1 MNVPD
6 APQSLYA
13 FAEASTAFDRRHPQ
27 WSAVLGRLWQTI
39 NLAFTRRQTMSG
51 SIDKFVYF
59 YGNLIA
65 EDFMELFLMAVNG
78 YGYGA
83 MKLLRS
89 MYEHTIVLKY
99 LHEHPEEIDA
109 FLDFDRVQQRKLM
122 YQVFD
127 IFGRDVLSPE
137 AIAAT
142 ESRFEEV
149 KERFTIKCCGVKNCT
164 CTHTRVNHT
173 WSKLDF
179 VAMAKQTGEI
189 GKMLVNAY
197 HVPLRHAHPTV
208 RTMMERLEMNDGHLG
223 FSREFQPKEADD
235 ALMTAHNCLI
245 VALDVQRER
254 FKIPGLQEAV
264 SNAVIDWALI
274 WSPESV
280 AKLKADAALR
290 SPT

>member
-1 MNVPD
+1 MND
-6 APQSLYA
+6 NAPVSLYA

-27 WSAVLGRLWQTI
+27 WSAVLARLWQTI
-39 NLAFTRRQTMSG
+39 NIAFTRRQTMSG

-59 YGNLIA
+59 YGNLVA

-208 RTMMERLEMNDGHLG
+208 RTMMERLEMHDGHLG

-235 ALMTAHNCLI
+235 ALMTAHNCIL
-245 VALDVQRER
+245 VALQVQDEQ
-254 FKIPGLQEAV
+254 FNIPGLKSAIENCV
-264 SNAVIDWALI
+264 RDWALI
-274 WSPESV
+274 WSPESLTELEAPV
-280 AKLKADAALR
+280 DPR

>member
-1 MNVPD
+1 M
-6 APQSLYA
+6 
-13 FAEASTAFDRRHPQ
+13 
-27 WSAVLGRLWQTI
+27 
-39 NLAFTRRQTMSG
+39 AFTRRQTMSG

-59 YGNLIA
+59 YGNLVA

-127 IFGRDVLSPE
+127 IFGRDALSPE

-149 KERFTIKCCGVKNCT
+149 KERFTIKSCGVKNCT

-235 ALMTAHNCLI
+235 ALMTAHNCIL
-245 VALDVQRER
+245 VALQVQDER
-254 FKIPGLQEAV
+254 FNIPGLKSAIENCV
-264 SNAVIDWALI
+264 RDWALI
-274 WSPESV
+274 WSPE
-280 AKLKADAALR
+280 ALSELEVLVDPR